1 MSNRRITLGASQVAY
16 RVARSARRRTI
27 GLKVGE
33 DGLTVVLPARAR
45 DAEAERAVR
54 EKAGWVLG
62 KLRAVAE
69 RPVQPA
75 LEGVDGETVGYL
87 GAPLRLCVIPY
98 DRARTRVAHIED
110 RLEVRVDAALDD
122 ALRGSAV
129 VRAVKRWR
137 REAALELMRPKVEG
151 FASGLGEAAPRGRIR
166 EQAKRWGSC
175 SSDRV
180 IRLNARLLAFSPDL
194 VDYVCAHEAC
204 HLIEMNHSKRY
215 YALLERLL
223 PDHRARSAA
232 LAAAAPVGARF

>member
-1 MSNRRITLGASQVAY
+1 MTPRRITLGQSEIAY

-27 GLKVGE
+27 GLKVSE

-45 DAEAERAVR
+45 DHEAERAVR
-54 EKAGWVLG
+54 AKAGWVLA

-69 RPVQPA
+69 RPVQPE
-75 LEGVDGETVGYL
+75 LQGVDGETVGYL
-87 GAPLRLCVIPY
+87 GEPLRLCVIPY
-98 DRARTRVAHIED
+98 DKARTRVAHVDD
-110 RLEVRVDAALDD
+110 RLEVRVDAGLDE
-122 ALRGSAV
+122 AMRASAV
-129 VRAVKRWR
+129 VRALKRWR
-137 REAALELMRPKVEG
+137 RERALALMAPKVERYAAALEEAPPKV
-151 FASGLGEAAPRGRIR
+151 LIR

-215 YALLERLL
+215 YALLERLM

-232 LAAAAPVGARF
+232 LAAAAPVGARY